1 MRQVIVLDQEG
12 TRLSPCTPERAER
25 LLQAGRAIIVCREPL
40 TIRLTYAVELPPAP
54 QESRP
59 GGIGQGKRLLL
70 HICCGP
76 CATYPVHVLRAEGYA
91 VTGYW
96 YNPNI
101 HPYSEHAKRREA
113 LAAFAEKV
121 QLPII
126 DEGDYDDMLA
136 FFRAVVGRERFRE
149 RCLICYQL
157 RLARTATRARA
168 EGYDAFTTTLLIS
181 PYQDQAAIR
190 QIGQELAEEAG
201 VAFHFENFRRG
212 WAERGKLTRE
222 YGLYA
227 QSYCGCLY
235 SEWEAAQQRKSK
247 GAG

>member
-1 MRQVIVLDQEG
+1 MSQVIILDQEG

-25 LLQAGRAIIVCREPL
+25 LLQAGRAAVVCREPL

-54 QESRP
+54 QECRP

-76 CATYPVHVLRAEGYA
+76 CATYPVRALRAEGYA
-91 VTGYW
+91 VTGHW

-101 HPYSEHAKRREA
+101 HPYSEHVKRREA
-113 LAAFAEKV
+113 LDAFAEKV
-121 QLPII
+121 QLPLIE
-126 DEGDYDDMLA
+126 DGYEMPV
-136 FFRAVVGRERFRE
+136 FFRAVANQERFRE
-149 RCLICYQL
+149 RCPICYRL

-190 QIGQELAEEAG
+190 RIGEALAAEVG

-235 SEWEAAQQRKSK
+235 SEWEATQQRGRK

>member
-1 MRQVIVLDQEG
+1 MTQVIVLDQEG
-12 TRLSPCTPERAER
+12 TRLSPCAPERAEK
-25 LLQAGRAIIVCREPL
+25 LLQAGRAIVVCREPL
-40 TIRLTYAVELPPAP
+40 TIRLTYTVKLPPAP
-54 QESRP
+54 QPSGP
-59 GGIGQGKRLLL
+59 GGIGSGKRLLL

-76 CATYPVHVLRAEGYA
+76 CATYPVRALRAEGYA
-91 VTGYW
+91 VTGHW

-113 LAAFAEKV
+113 LAVFAEKV
-121 QLPII
+121 ELPLIAE
-126 DEGDYDDMLA
+126 DGYEMPA
-136 FFRAVVGRERFRE
+136 FFRAVAGRERFRE
-149 RCLICYQL
+149 RCILCYRL
-157 RLARTATRARA
+157 RLARTAARARA

-190 QIGQELAEEAG
+190 KIGEALAEEVG

-212 WAERGKLTRE
+212 WAERGRLTRE

-235 SEWEAAQQRKSK
+235 SEWEAAQQRQPE